1 MAATIKSDRASF
13 SVLEYSDLSPALT
26 TCFHMHFA
34 KWKWQPYFQ
43 ILFNI
48 TTKNITNV
56 THVTRHFSSNTVHDG
71 QKEYKCDLCDKTFSE
86 QHAR

>member
-1 MAATIKSDRASF
+1 MEMAALFLK
-13 SVLEYSDLSPALT
+13 
-26 TCFHMHFA
+26 
-34 KWKWQPYFQ
+34 

-86 QHAR
+86 QYAQ